1 MTTRTPSSPPATGHT
16 LAVMAAAAA
25 LTVGSYVSWLGWSD
39 GTNAEQVLGLAAT
52 LSVMV
57 AIVTYWLADLG
68 RAAIAVGVVAGTLAV
83 TFWIDFA
90 SELTPAE
97 AVWAVAAATFV
108 AIGTA
113 FGLVTV
119 ALLTW
124 SLRRADWT
132 PVVSAV
138 LTVAS
143 YLGWL
148 GWDQQRNPGGTGPYE
163 AWQVV
168 GLALTLAVVAAV
180 SSWRSA
186 DTAQA
191 MVVVLLMAAVLTVAF
206 SIDAATDIT
215 PDANLWPVGALLL
228 FGGAT
233 LGLWVVALLTRAGWQ
248 VTHPT

>member
-1 MTTRTPSSPPATGHT
+1 MTAPTPTSPPATGQA
-16 LAVMAAAAA
+16 LWVMAAAAA

-39 GTNAEQVLGLAAT
+39 GTSTEQVLGLAAT
-52 LSVMV
+52 MAVMV

-68 RAAIAVGVVAGTLAV
+68 RAASAVGVVADTLAV
-83 TFWIDFA
+83 TLWIDLA
-90 SELTPAE
+90 TDLSGAE
-97 AVWAVAAATFV
+97 AVSAVATAILV
-108 AIGTA
+108 GIGTA
-113 FGLVTV
+113 FGLTTV